1 MLELLALVTE
11 GLALEP
17 VKLLDEDYD
26 LVRQLLIFLLKFLV
40 HQIVDK

>member
-1 MLELLALVTE
+1 
-11 GLALEP
+11 LALEP